1 MIMFWAYTIGP
12 MVTGHSNSAYVSA
25 LVALA
30 AFEIAY
36 FAEIVRAGLQ
46 SVPIGQRDA
55 ALASGLDSRQ
65 AMLLVLLPQALRRML
80 PSLLTQG
87 LIAFQD
93 FTIASVIS
101 VPDVM
106 QMTNVINAREQDP
119 VLLLR
124 DAGGVVFRHLLRA
137 EPDHPAA
144 GEPHPPADGAGIGRR
159 DLHGLSVDS
168 PAFRGND
175 GVARDDGK
183 GNDGSGKTAGD
194 GSAFGAVGFRPIVEL
209 DFILPGRIV
218 AVTHYGGSQATIG
231 RNCHPRPAKKARTSV
246 WGAWLYNVGGE
257 NGTGR

>member
-1 MIMFWAYTIGP
+1 MSVLSTLAALLIPLVRINLVMTLTAIAIALPVSCLVAWARLSRWRVVHAPVTAYVNVLRSSPLVMIMFWAYTVGP
-12 MVTGHSNSAYVSA
+12 MVTGRPNSAYVSA

-80 PSLLTQG
+80 PSLLTQA

-93 FTIASVIS
+93 STIASVIS

-119 VLLLR
+119 VLLYAML
-124 DAGGVVFRHLLRA
+124 AGLFFVICYTLSQTIRLL
-137 EPDHPAA
+137 E
-144 GEPHPPADGAGIGRR
+144 
-159 DLHGLSVDS
+159 S
-168 PAFRGND
+168 
-175 GVARDDGK
+175 
-183 GNDGSGKTAGD
+183 
-194 GSAFGAVGFRPIVEL
+194 
-209 DFILPGRIV
+209 
-218 AVTHYGGSQATIG
+218 
-231 RNCHPRPAKKARTSV
+231 RTRQRM
-246 WGAWLYNVGGE
+246 ALA
-257 NGTGR
+257 